1 MCNHCDRELA
11 RRTVLSAVGVAG
23 VAATAGC
30 LGGLGTDGGGD
41 APEAVALT
49 GGEQCDACGM
59 VIDQHPGPAG
69 QLFYADHSPEG
80 HDNPARFCSA
90 WETFSYALDREDDGW
105 NRAGGY
111 LTDYSAVEYD
121 LFDDGGRTLISAHL
135 DADAFAP
142 MDDLVYVV
150 GTDVNGSMGP
160 DFVPFSDDGDA
171 EAFADAHDGAVYE
184 RADISRDLIARR

>member
-11 RRTVLSAVGVAG
+11 RRAVLSAVGVAG

-111 LTDYSAVEYD
+111 LTDYSTVEYD
-121 LFDDGGRTLISAHL
+121 LFDDGGRTFISAHL
-135 DADAFAP
+135 DAD
-142 MDDLVYVV
+142 
-150 GTDVNGSMGP
+150 
-160 DFVPFSDDGDA
+160 
-171 EAFADAHDGAVYE
+171 AFADAHDGAVYE
-184 RADISRDLIARR
+184 RADISSDLIARR